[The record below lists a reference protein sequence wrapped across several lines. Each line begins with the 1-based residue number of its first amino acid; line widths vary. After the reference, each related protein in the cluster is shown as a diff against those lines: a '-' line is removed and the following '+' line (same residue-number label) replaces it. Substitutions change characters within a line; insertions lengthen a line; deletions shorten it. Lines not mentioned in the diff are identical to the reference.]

1 MASYCRGREQCSGLL
16 RECYCRGETQY
27 STVVLGY
34 CRRVGLGTIRVEHH
48 SCSRVTLLYG
58 VRVKFLIG
66 GRTQCSRVR
75 VL

>member
-34 CRRVGLGTIRVEHH
+34 CRGVGLG
-48 SCSRVTLLYG
+48 YYW
-58 VRVKFLIG
+58 
-66 GRTQCSRVR
+66 GRTPFMFLGLRYYTG
-75 VL
+75 LGLGF